1 MAKKGK
7 NLQETMAPKILN
19 RKARHDYHVD
29 ESFEVGIML
38 TGPEVKSVR
47 MGRVSLAEAFGRI
60 EPSTNELWIL
70 NLDIAAYDHAHNA
83 AEHEPKR
90 KRKLLAKRREIQRLY
105 GLTTAKGVTLVP
117 LAMYFNDRGIA
128 KLELAVATGKQHG
141 DKRDAIKKKDA
152 DKRMKQAM
160 TRKRI

>member
-70 NLDIAAYDHAHNA
+70 NLDIAPFLT
-83 AEHEPKR
+83 EPEKSA
-90 KRKLLAKRREIQRLY
+90 LHQFAVQHYLY
-105 GLTTAKGVTLVP
+105 
-117 LAMYFNDRGIA
+117 RG
-128 KLELAVATGKQHG
+128 
-141 DKRDAIKKKDA
+141 
-152 DKRMKQAM
+152 
-160 TRKRI
+160 